1 MTTYLAVTQ
10 NPATNSSDGMI
21 MQLLN
26 GLNHVAVLTG
36 DLNRFTDFYTNVLG
50 LEIVFAETVPGF
62 RHAILRIGP
71 DAWLHPA
78 EITGNTHASALPT
91 MFARGHLDHLA
102 LTAASQA
109 AFDKLRARLIEHGA
123 SDGAVETLG
132 AFHSL
137 WFEDPDG
144 MQAELVL
151 IVDPGL
157 RGIHAPRHL
166 AVAD

>member
-1 MTTYLAVTQ
+1 MR
-10 NPATNSSDGMI
+10 
-21 MQLLN
+21 LLS

-50 LEIVFAETVPGF
+50 LEIVFTESAPGF

-78 EITGNTHASALPT
+78 EITGNTHTSALPA
-91 MFARGHLDHLA
+91 MFTRGHLDHLA
-102 LTAASQA
+102 LTAASQT
-109 AFDKLRARLIEHGA
+109 AFDTLRARLIERGA
-123 SDGAVETLG
+123 SDGVVETLG
-132 AFHSL
+132 AFHTL

-151 IVDPGL
+151 IVNPAL
-157 RGIHAPRHL
+157 RGIHEPRHL
-166 AVAD
+166 VAVDQSWQEK